1 MAGTIGL
8 CNSGKWL
15 DRQFETMTDK
25 HLVYRITKFIQKFS
39 KEIMGIH
46 RSHSKPDNILLIL
59 REHYKLEA
67 TTRFSGITASIRI
80 GIHAYIHAL
89 TKPNFTASTKT
100 QQGLRVKAV
109 VHALSSLKSGTN

>member
-25 HLVYRITKFIQKFS
+25 HLVQRITKFIQKFS
-39 KEIMGIH
+39 KEVMRIH
-46 RSHSKPDNILLIL
+46 KTCSKPDNILLIL

-67 TTRFSGITASIRI
+67 TTRFSGITESLRI

-89 TKPNFTASTKT
+89 TKPNFVASTRT
-100 QQGLRVKAV
+100 QRGLRLKAV
-109 VHALSSLKSGTN
+109 ANALVSLQSET